1 MTSQTQF
8 PNPPPPVPHAS
19 ASETGEILA
28 SSAYRLWRFLAFLIV
43 TGLLLV
49 SMIIYSAETGLR
61 MSQRYTPLID
71 AAMEIKLEAALGHL
85 LLEETLHKER
95 PGRLEDVVS
104 HLKQADWYAQAMLEG
119 GTNAE
124 GTFIPLD
131 DPLLRQYIVDVR
143 NELVLFEADI
153 KRHWRNTMILQ
164 SKSETDKVFDAT
176 FYSFIEKADIV
187 ETHLQ
192 QLIKQAERRFI
203 VVQII
208 LAMGTMGV
216 VAWLGMLFKRFFKAQ
231 NRALAQL
238 QGEIQ
243 HRLLIEQTLRE
254 QATTDTLTGLLN
266 RRSMLEVLQDELN
279 RARRLGSPFSVVM
292 FDIDLFKTVNDTF
305 GHEAGDTVLTT
316 IATRVTSRLRDVDS
330 FARWGGEEF
339 LLLLPG
345 TDRQGA
351 IALAETCREIIA
363 GSPMQGIGQVTAS
376 FGVAD
381 YGHEKSVTALIRRA
395 DNALYDA
402 KNKGRNRVEASLTDA
417 SPAAL

>member
-1 MTSQTQF
+1 M
-8 PNPPPPVPHAS
+8 
-19 ASETGEILA
+19 
-28 SSAYRLWRFLAFLIV
+28 AFLIV

-95 PGRLEDVVS
+95 PGRLEDVLT
-104 HLKQADWYAQAMLEG
+104 HLNQADWYALAMLEG

-143 NELVLFEADI
+143 HELVLFKEDI
-153 KRHWRNTMILQ
+153 KLHWRNTMILQ
-164 SKSETDKVFDAT
+164 TKSETDKVFDAT
-176 FYSFIEKADIV
+176 FNSFIEKADIV

-208 LAMGTMGV
+208 LAVGAMGV
-216 VAWLGMLFKRFFKAQ
+216 VMWLGLLFRRFIKAQ
-231 NRALAQL
+231 NRALELL
-238 QGEIQ
+238 QSEIQ
-243 HRLLIEQTLRE
+243 RRLLIEQTLRE

-266 RRSMLEVLQDELN
+266 RRSMLEILQDELN
-279 RARRLGSPFSVVM
+279 RAHRLGSPFSVVM
-292 FDIDLFKTVNDTF
+292 FDIDLFKAVNDTF

-345 TDRQGA
+345 TDLQGA
-351 IALAETCREIIA
+351 LALAETCREIIA
-363 GSPMQGIGQVTAS
+363 DSPMPGVGVVTAS

-381 YGHEKSVTALIRRA
+381 YRHEKSVTALIRRA
-395 DNALYDA
+395 DSALYDA
-402 KNKGRNRVEASLTDA
+402 KNKGRNRVEASITDA

>member
-1 MTSQTQF
+1 
-8 PNPPPPVPHAS
+8 VAS
-19 ASETGEILA
+19 N
-28 SSAYRLWRFLAFLIV
+28 AYRLWRFLAFLIV

-95 PGRLEDVVS
+95 PGRLEDVLS
-104 HLKQADWYAQAMLEG
+104 HLNQADWYAQAMLEG

-124 GTFIPLD
+124 GTFIPLN

-153 KRHWRNTMILQ
+153 KLHWRNTMILQ
-164 SKSETDKVFDAT
+164 SKSDVDKVFDAT

-192 QLIKQAERRFI
+192 RLIKQAERRFI

-208 LAMGTMGV
+208 LAVGAVGV
-216 VAWLGMLFKRFFKAQ
+216 VTWLGLLFKRFIKTQ
-231 NRALAQL
+231 NRALEQL
-238 QGEIQ
+238 QSEIQ

-279 RARRLGSPFSVVM
+279 RAHRLGSPFSVIM
-292 FDIDLFKTVNDTF
+292 FDIDLFKVVNDSF
-305 GHEAGDTVLTT
+305 GHEAGDTVLSA

-363 GSPMQGIGQVTAS
+363 DSPMQGVGQITAS

-381 YGHEKSVTALIRRA
+381 YGHENSVAALIRRA
-395 DNALYDA
+395 DSALYEA
-402 KNKGRNRVEASLTDA
+402 KNKGRNRVEASITDA